1 MKLPFGNTQGGRLV
15 YFYYRI
21 MLRNEFKYFV
31 HNSKM
36 ETLRN
41 MILPFVKYDKF
52 SQIMPE
58 KHYTVRS
65 IYFDTQAFDFY
76 FEKVEGL
83 KHRKKFR
90 LRGYNTNDG
99 GSDLVFF
106 EIKRK
111 YEQPIL
117 KNRAPV
123 SYNGALEIFRGG
135 QIDNFITNTPKFPV
149 AIENANRFFFH
160 YYQRHL
166 RPVILVIYEREAF
179 VGVND
184 NTIRVTFDKNLRGVA
199 FPSIDKL
206 YSEERSRS
214 SLKDYFILEVKFNDY
229 YPSWMKPIIGILGL
243 HRQSA
248 SKYVITIDT
257 QNFINTSKLPNTFS
271 HTQLFNN
278 KVL

>member
-1 MKLPFGNTQGGRLV
+1 M
-15 YFYYRI
+15 
-21 MLRNEFKYFV
+21 MLRHEYKYFV

-36 ETLRN
+36 ETLRK
-41 MILPFVKYDKF
+41 MIMPFVKYDKF
-52 SQIMPE
+52 AESAPE
-58 KHYTVRS
+58 KQYTVRS
-65 IYFDTQAFDFY
+65 IYFDTPAYDYY

-90 LRGYNTNDG
+90 LRGYNTNDD
-99 GSDLVFF
+99 GSNLVFF

-111 YEQPIL
+111 YEQPIM

-123 SYNGALEIFRGG
+123 SYRDALEIFKG
-135 QIDNFITNTPKFPV
+135 QSIESYISNSPKFPFAV
-149 AIENANRFFFH
+149 ENTQRFFFH

-166 RPVILVIYEREAF
+166 KPVILVIYEREAF
-179 VGVND
+179 LGVCD
-184 NTIRVTFDKNLRGVA
+184 DTIRVTFDKNLRGVA
-199 FPSIDKL
+199 FPSIDQL

-214 SLKDYFILEVKFNDY
+214 SLKDHFILEVKFNDY

-257 QNFINTSKLPNTFS
+257 QNFINTQKLPSTFARTALFKN
-271 HTQLFNN
+271 HTL
-278 KVL
+278 